1 MKQIILDVLEDL
13 SQGQINLASE
23 AARITIANSI
33 MTAIK
38 SEGWFLDL
46 NKHGE
51 LEEAIENETK

>member
-46 NKHGE
+46 SDMK
-51 LEEAIENETK
+51 LKDKQNETK